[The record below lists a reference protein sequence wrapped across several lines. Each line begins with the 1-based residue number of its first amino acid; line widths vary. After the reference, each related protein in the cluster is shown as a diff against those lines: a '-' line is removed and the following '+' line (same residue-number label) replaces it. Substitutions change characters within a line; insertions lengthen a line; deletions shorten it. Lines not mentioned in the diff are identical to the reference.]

1 MQFWFAANNILI
13 CVLDILFIWIPPS
26 ISTHMNHVLYVGE
39 SCENVEYFR
48 IGFFMTKP
56 SEIKKNGKNRTP
68 FYADK

>member
-1 MQFWFAANNILI
+1 
-13 CVLDILFIWIPPS
+13 
-26 ISTHMNHVLYVGE
+26 MNHVLYVGE

-56 SEIKKNGKNRTP
+56 SEIKKNGKNLTP

>member
-1 MQFWFAANNILI
+1 MQFWFAANYILI
-13 CVLDILFIWIPPS
+13 CVLDILFTYLN
-26 ISTHMNHVLYVGE
+26 STIDLYVEE